1 MKVQMQSIK
10 ILWRREA
17 AGLAIF
23 QTSTQYVFTFW
34 CNFFIAIYKISQ
46 GRQATHSGLGR
57 HPEKLKAMWWL
68 SGGTPDCRFSGQG
81 FVEQPLTSTTVTEK
95 SRLSTFSKYKTL
107 IMNISN
113 KNGSYFFVLFKS
125 KVLIILHILSNIETK

>member
-81 FVEQPLTSTTVTEK
+81 FVEQPLTSTTVKEK
-95 SRLSTFSKYKTL
+95 TLSTFSKNKTL
-107 IMNISN
+107 IMNILN
-113 KNGSYFFVLFKS
+113 KKGYYFFVLFKS